1 MENFDSLFS
10 NQQQCSEQ
18 PFDKKQW
25 AQQKQEKRQELYDTI
40 DEMADRTLSEPEM
53 LAAYIKTQ
61 ARLGMTSV
69 ANTLLIAA
77 QKPEASYV
85 MSYDD
90 WTQKGRSV
98 KRGENGFFILEANGE
113 YTREDGSL
121 ATSYD
126 AKCVFDISQTH
137 GKPIQQRAT
146 LSMPLRSK
154 LKALMTDAPV
164 PIKPSE
170 NVTESVGALYSQE
183 DNTIYVARTS
193 NWNKLFFVV
202 ARELARE
209 EQGDNTFICD
219 CTANIVCERFGVP
232 SVPCDQIPDE
242 LSALDVREKRSV
254 LGIVREAAWDINER
268 VDRNLYTE
276 RQQTQSAGKVGRY
289 GRKTCDRSG
298 RLPAWAYHQF
308 LE

>member
-10 NQQQCSEQ
+10 NQQQRSEQ
-18 PFDKKQW
+18 PFDKEQW
-25 AQQKQEKRQELYDTI
+25 AQQKQKKRQELYDKI

-69 ANTLLIAA
+69 ANTLLVTA

-85 MSYDD
+85 MGFDD
-90 WTQKGRSV
+90 WAQKGRSV

-113 YTREDGSL
+113 YTREDGTL

-126 AKCVFDISQTH
+126 AKRVFDISQTH
-137 GKPIQQRAT
+137 GKPIQQRVA
-146 LSMPLRSK
+146 LAMPLRSK

-170 NVTESVGALYSQE
+170 NVSESIGALYSQE
-183 DNTIYVARTS
+183 DNTIYVARTTD
-193 NWNKLFFVV
+193 WNKLFFVV
-202 ARELARE
+202 ARELARA
-209 EQGDNTFICD
+209 EQGENTFICD
-219 CTANIVCERFGVP
+219 CAANIACERFCVP

-242 LSALDVREKRSV
+242 FSSLDVREKRSV
-254 LGIVREAAWDINER
+254 LGIVREAACDINER
-268 VDRNLYTE
+268 VDRNLYAE
-276 RQQTQSAGKVGRY
+276 RQQARNQPER
-289 GRKTCDRSG
+289 
-298 RLPAWAYHQF
+298 
-308 LE
+308 

>member
-18 PFDKKQW
+18 PFDKEQW
-25 AQQKQEKRQELYDTI
+25 AQQKQKKRQELYDMI
-40 DEMADRTLSEPEM
+40 DEMADRVLSEPEM
-53 LAAYIKTQ
+53 LGTYIKMQ

-126 AKCVFDISQTH
+126 AKRVFDVSQTH
-137 GKPIQQRAT
+137 GKPIQQRTA

-193 NWNKLFFVV
+193 DWNKLFFVV
-202 ARELARE
+202 ARELARA
-209 EQGDNTFICD
+209 EQGENTFICD
-219 CTANIVCERFGVP
+219 CAANIACERFGVP
-232 SVPCDQIPDE
+232 TVPCDQIPDE
-242 LSALDVREKRSV
+242 FSSLDVREKRSV
-254 LGIVREAAWDINER
+254 LGIVREAACDINER
-268 VDRNLYTE
+268 IDRNLYAE
-276 RQQTQSAGKVGRY
+276 RQQTRNHPE
-289 GRKTCDRSG
+289 R
-298 RLPAWAYHQF
+298 
-308 LE
+308 

>member
-40 DEMADRTLSEPEM
+40 DEMADRTPSEPEM

-164 PIKPSE
+164 PIKSSE

-193 NWNKLFFVV
+193 DWNKLFFVV
-202 ARELARE
+202 ARELAKSRAI
-209 EQGDNTFICD
+209 T
-219 CTANIVCERFGVP
+219 P
-232 SVPCDQIPDE
+232 
-242 LSALDVREKRSV
+242 LSAIVPPISYVNASVFPLCRAIKSPTNFPRSM
-254 LGIVREAAWDINER
+254 
-268 VDRNLYTE
+268 
-276 RQQTQSAGKVGRY
+276 Y
-289 GRKTCDRSG
+289 GRS
-298 RLPAWAYHQF
+298 AAYSASYAKPPGI
-308 LE
+308 

>member
-10 NQQQCSEQ
+10 NQQQRSEK

-25 AQQKQEKRQELYDTI
+25 AQQKQEKRQELYDMI
-40 DEMADRTLSEPEM
+40 DEMADRVLSEPEV
-53 LAAYIKTQ
+53 LGTYIKMQ
-61 ARLGMTSV
+61 ARLGMSSV

-77 QKPEASYV
+77 QEPEASYV

-146 LSMPLRSK
+146 LAMPLRSK
-154 LKALMTDAPV
+154 LKALMIDAPV
-164 PIKPSE
+164 PVKPSE

-193 NWNKLFFVV
+193 DWNKLFFVV
-202 ARELARE
+202 ARELARAEQE
-209 EQGDNTFICD
+209 ESTFICD
-219 CTANIVCERFGVP
+219 CAANITCERFGVP

-276 RQQTQSAGKVGRY
+276 RQQTRNQ
-289 GRKTCDRSG
+289 
-298 RLPAWAYHQF
+298 P
-308 LE
+308 EM

>member
-10 NQQQCSEQ
+10 NQQQRSEK

-25 AQQKQEKRQELYDTI
+25 AQQKQEKRQELYDMI
-40 DEMADRTLSEPEM
+40 DEMADRVLSEPEV
-53 LAAYIKTQ
+53 LGTYIKMQ
-61 ARLGMTSV
+61 ARLGMSSV

-77 QKPEASYV
+77 QEPEASYV

-146 LSMPLRSK
+146 LAMPLRSK

-193 NWNKLFFVV
+193 DWNKLFFVV
-202 ARELARE
+202 ARELARAEQE
-209 EQGDNTFICD
+209 ESTFICD
-219 CTANIVCERFGVP
+219 CAANITCERFGVP

-276 RQQTQSAGKVGRY
+276 RQQTRNQ
-289 GRKTCDRSG
+289 
-298 RLPAWAYHQF
+298 P
-308 LE
+308 EM

>member
-1 MENFDSLFS
+1 MENFDSLFE
-10 NQQQCSEQ
+10 NQEQ
-18 PFDKKQW
+18 SKQPEQRLTKEEW
-25 AQQKQEKRQELYDTI
+25 AQQKQERRQELYDTI
-40 DEMADRTLSEPEM
+40 DEMADRALSEPEV
-53 LAAYIKTQ
+53 LGTYIKTQ

-69 ANTLLIAA
+69 ANTLLIMA

-90 WTQKGRSV
+90 WAQKGRSV

-126 AKCVFDISQTH
+126 AKRVFDISQTH

-146 LSMPLRSK
+146 LAMPLRSK

-164 PIKPSE
+164 PVKPSE

-183 DNTIYVARTS
+183 DNTIYVAHTS

-202 ARELARE
+202 ARELARA

-219 CTANIVCERFGVP
+219 CAANIVCERFGVP
-232 SVPCDQIPDE
+232 TVPCDQIPDE
-242 LSALDVREKRSV
+242 LSALNVREKRSV
-254 LGIVREAAWDINER
+254 LGIVREAACDINER
-268 VDRNLYTE
+268 ARRNLYAE
-276 RQQTQSAGKVGRY
+276 HQQTRNQPER
-289 GRKTCDRSG
+289 
-298 RLPAWAYHQF
+298 
-308 LE
+308 

>member
-10 NQQQCSEQ
+10 SQQQCSEQ

-126 AKCVFDISQTH
+126 AKCVFGISQTH

-164 PIKPSE
+164 PIKSSE

-183 DNTIYVARTS
+183 DNTVYVARS
-193 NWNKLFFVV
+193 SDWNKLFFAI
-202 ARELARE
+202 ARELARSDGE
-209 EQGDNTFICD
+209 KDTFLCD
-219 CTANIVCERFGVP
+219 CAANIVCERFGIP
-232 SVPCDQIPDE
+232 PIKCDQIPDE
-242 LSALDVREKRSV
+242 YSSLDVWEKRSA
-254 LGIVREAAWDINER
+254 LGKAREAACEIVER
-268 VDRNLYTE
+268 ALRTLYAE
-276 RQQTQSAGKVGRY
+276 RQQQKNQPGR
-289 GRKTCDRSG
+289 
-298 RLPAWAYHQF
+298 
-308 LE
+308 

>member
-1 MENFDSLFS
+1 
-10 NQQQCSEQ
+10 
-18 PFDKKQW
+18 
-25 AQQKQEKRQELYDTI
+25 
-40 DEMADRTLSEPEM
+40 
-53 LAAYIKTQ
+53 
-61 ARLGMTSV
+61 MTSV

-77 QKPEASYV
+77 QKPETSYV

-193 NWNKLFFVV
+193 DWNKLFFVV

-219 CTANIVCERFGVP
+219 CIANIVCERFGVP

-268 VDRNLYTE
+268 VDRNLYAE
-276 RQQTQSAGKVGRY
+276 RQQTRNQPER
-289 GRKTCDRSG
+289 
-298 RLPAWAYHQF
+298 
-308 LE
+308 

>member
-1 MENFDSLFS
+1 
-10 NQQQCSEQ
+10 
-18 PFDKKQW
+18 
-25 AQQKQEKRQELYDTI
+25 
-40 DEMADRTLSEPEM
+40 MADRTLSEPEM

-276 RQQTQSAGKVGRY
+276 RQQTRNQPER
-289 GRKTCDRSG
+289 
-298 RLPAWAYHQF
+298 
-308 LE
+308 

>member
-1 MENFDSLFS
+1 
-10 NQQQCSEQ
+10 
-18 PFDKKQW
+18 
-25 AQQKQEKRQELYDTI
+25 
-40 DEMADRTLSEPEM
+40 MADRTLSEPEM

-193 NWNKLFFVV
+193 DWNKLFFVV

-219 CTANIVCERFGVP
+219 CIANIVCERFGVP

-268 VDRNLYTE
+268 VDRNLYAE
-276 RQQTQSAGKVGRY
+276 RQQTRNQPER
-289 GRKTCDRSG
+289 
-298 RLPAWAYHQF
+298 
-308 LE
+308 

>member
-40 DEMADRTLSEPEM
+40 DKMADRTLSEPEM

-113 YTREDGSL
+113 YNREDGL
-121 ATSYD
+121 
-126 AKCVFDISQTH
+126 
-137 GKPIQQRAT
+137 
-146 LSMPLRSK
+146 LR
-154 LKALMTDAPV
+154 
-164 PIKPSE
+164 
-170 NVTESVGALYSQE
+170 
-183 DNTIYVARTS
+183 
-193 NWNKLFFVV
+193 
-202 ARELARE
+202 
-209 EQGDNTFICD
+209 
-219 CTANIVCERFGVP
+219 
-232 SVPCDQIPDE
+232 PCM
-242 LSALDVREKRSV
+242 
-254 LGIVREAAWDINER
+254 
-268 VDRNLYTE
+268 
-276 RQQTQSAGKVGRY
+276 TQSACSTYR
-289 GRKTCDRSG
+289 
-298 RLPAWAYHQF
+298 RLTASPCSKEPRFPCRFAPSSKP
-308 LE
+308 L

>member
-1 MENFDSLFS
+1 MR
-10 NQQQCSEQ
+10 
-18 PFDKKQW
+18 P
-25 AQQKQEKRQELYDTI
+25 R
-40 DEMADRTLSEPEM
+40 
-53 LAAYIKTQ
+53 
-61 ARLGMTSV
+61 
-69 ANTLLIAA
+69 
-77 QKPEASYV
+77 
-85 MSYDD
+85 
-90 WTQKGRSV
+90 
-98 KRGENGFFILEANGE
+98 
-113 YTREDGSL
+113 
-121 ATSYD
+121 D

-154 LKALMTDAPV
+154 LIALMTDAPV

-170 NVTESVGALYSQE
+170 NVAESVGALYSQE

-202 ARELARE
+202 ARELARAEQE
-209 EQGDNTFICD
+209 ESTFICD
-219 CTANIVCERFGVP
+219 CAANITCERFGVP

-276 RQQTQSAGKVGRY
+276 RQQTRNQPER
-289 GRKTCDRSG
+289 
-298 RLPAWAYHQF
+298 
-308 LE
+308 

>member
-10 NQQQCSEQ
+10 NQQQRSEK

-25 AQQKQEKRQELYDTI
+25 AQQKQEKRQELYDMI
-40 DEMADRTLSEPEM
+40 DEMADRVLSEPEV
-53 LAAYIKTQ
+53 LGTYIKMQ
-61 ARLGMTSV
+61 ARLGMSSV

-77 QKPEASYV
+77 QEPEASYV

-126 AKCVFDISQTH
+126 AKCVCDISQTH

-146 LSMPLRSK
+146 LAMPLRSK
-154 LKALMTDAPV
+154 LKALMIDAPV
-164 PIKPSE
+164 PVKPSE

-193 NWNKLFFVV
+193 DWNKLFFVV
-202 ARELARE
+202 ARELARAEQE
-209 EQGDNTFICD
+209 ESTFICD
-219 CTANIVCERFGVP
+219 CAANITCERFGVP

-254 LGIVREAAWDINER
+254 LGIVSEAAWDINER

-276 RQQTQSAGKVGRY
+276 RQQTRNQ
-289 GRKTCDRSG
+289 
-298 RLPAWAYHQF
+298 P
-308 LE
+308 EM

>member
-40 DEMADRTLSEPEM
+40 DKMADRTLSEPEM

-98 KRGENGFFILEANGE
+98 KRGGNGFFILEANGE
-113 YTREDGSL
+113 YNREDGSL

-170 NVTESVGALYSQE
+170 NVAESVGALYSQE

-202 ARELARE
+202 ARELARAEQE
-209 EQGDNTFICD
+209 ESTFICD
-219 CTANIVCERFGVP
+219 CAANITCERFGVS

-242 LSALDVREKRSV
+242 LSTLDVREKRSV

-276 RQQTQSAGKVGRY
+276 RQQTRNQPER
-289 GRKTCDRSG
+289 
-298 RLPAWAYHQF
+298 
-308 LE
+308 

>member
-10 NQQQCSEQ
+10 NQQQRNEQ
-18 PFDKKQW
+18 PFDKEQW
-25 AQQKQEKRQELYDTI
+25 AQQKQEKRQELYDMI
-40 DEMADRTLSEPEM
+40 DEMADRALSEPEM

-69 ANTLLIAA
+69 ANTLLITA
-77 QKPEASYV
+77 QKPGASYV

-98 KRGENGFFILEANGE
+98 KRGENGLFILEANGE

-219 CTANIVCERFGVP
+219 CIANIVCERFGVP

-276 RQQTQSAGKVGRY
+276 RQQTRNQPER
-289 GRKTCDRSG
+289 
-298 RLPAWAYHQF
+298 
-308 LE
+308 

>member
-10 NQQQCSEQ
+10 NQQQRSEQ
-18 PFDKKQW
+18 PFDKEAW

-40 DEMADRTLSEPEM
+40 DEMTDRALSEPEM

-69 ANTLLIAA
+69 ANTLLVAA

-85 MSYDD
+85 MGFDD
-90 WTQKGRSV
+90 WAQKGRSV
-98 KRGENGFFILEANGE
+98 KRGEKAIEILEANGE
-113 YTREDGSL
+113 YTRKDGSL

-126 AKCVFDISQTH
+126 AKRVFDISQTH

-146 LSMPLRSK
+146 LAMPLRSK

-170 NVTESVGALYSQE
+170 NVSESVGALYSQE

-193 NWNKLFFVV
+193 DWNKLFFVV
-202 ARELARE
+202 ARELARAE
-209 EQGDNTFICD
+209 HGENTFICD
-219 CTANIVCERFGVP
+219 CAANIACERFGIP
-232 SVPCDQIPDE
+232 SGPCDEIPDE
-242 LSALDVREKRSV
+242 FSSLDVREKRSV
-254 LGIVREAAWDINER
+254 LGVVREAACEINER
-268 VDRNLYTE
+268 VDRNLYAE
-276 RQQTQSAGKVGRY
+276 RQQARNQPER
-289 GRKTCDRSG
+289 
-298 RLPAWAYHQF
+298 
-308 LE
+308 

>member
-10 NQQQCSEQ
+10 DQQQRSEQ
-18 PFDKKQW
+18 PFDKEQW
-25 AQQKQEKRQELYDTI
+25 AQQKQEKRQELYDKI

-69 ANTLLIAA
+69 ANTLLITV

-85 MSYDD
+85 MGFDD
-90 WTQKGRSV
+90 WAQKGRSV

-126 AKCVFDISQTH
+126 AKRVFDVSQTH
-137 GKPIQQRAT
+137 GKPIQQRAA
-146 LSMPLRSK
+146 LAMPLRSK
-154 LKALMTDAPV
+154 LKALMTNAPV

-202 ARELARE
+202 ARELARAEQE
-209 EQGDNTFICD
+209 ESTFICD
-219 CTANIVCERFGVP
+219 CAANITCERFGVP

-276 RQQTQSAGKVGRY
+276 RQQTRNQPER
-289 GRKTCDRSG
+289 
-298 RLPAWAYHQF
+298 
-308 LE
+308 

>member
-40 DEMADRTLSEPEM
+40 DKMADRTLSEPEM

-113 YTREDGSL
+113 YNREDGSL

-137 GKPIQQRAT
+137 GKPMQQRAT

-170 NVTESVGALYSQE
+170 NVAESVGALYSQE

-202 ARELARE
+202 ARELARAEQE
-209 EQGDNTFICD
+209 ESTFICD
-219 CTANIVCERFGVP
+219 CAANITCERFGVS

-242 LSALDVREKRSV
+242 LSTLDVREKRSV

-276 RQQTQSAGKVGRY
+276 RQQTRNQPER
-289 GRKTCDRSG
+289 
-298 RLPAWAYHQF
+298 
-308 LE
+308 

>member
-10 NQQQCSEQ
+10 NQQQRSEK

-25 AQQKQEKRQELYDTI
+25 AQQKQEKRQELYDMI
-40 DEMADRTLSEPEM
+40 DEMADRVLSEPEV
-53 LAAYIKTQ
+53 LGTYIKMQ
-61 ARLGMTSV
+61 ARLGMSSV

-77 QKPEASYV
+77 QEPEASYV

-126 AKCVFDISQTH
+126 TKCVFDISQTH

-146 LSMPLRSK
+146 LAMPLRSK
-154 LKALMTDAPV
+154 LKALMIDAPV
-164 PIKPSE
+164 PVKPSE

-193 NWNKLFFVV
+193 DWNKLFFVV
-202 ARELARE
+202 ARELARAEQE
-209 EQGDNTFICD
+209 ESTFICD
-219 CTANIVCERFGVP
+219 CAANITCERFGVP

-276 RQQTQSAGKVGRY
+276 RQQTRNQ
-289 GRKTCDRSG
+289 
-298 RLPAWAYHQF
+298 P
-308 LE
+308 EM

>member
-10 NQQQCSEQ
+10 NQQQRSEK
-18 PFDKKQW
+18 PFDKEQW
-25 AQQKQEKRQELYDTI
+25 AQQKQEKRQELYDMI
-40 DEMADRTLSEPEM
+40 DEMADRVLSEPEM
-53 LAAYIKTQ
+53 LGTYIKMQ

-90 WTQKGRSV
+90 WAQKGRSV
-98 KRGENGFFILEANGE
+98 KRGENGFFILKANGE

-126 AKCVFDISQTH
+126 AKRVFDVSQTH

-164 PIKPSE
+164 PVKPSE

-193 NWNKLFFVV
+193 DWNKL
-202 ARELARE
+202 R
-209 EQGDNTFICD
+209 
-219 CTANIVCERFGVP
+219 
-232 SVPCDQIPDE
+232 
-242 LSALDVREKRSV
+242 
-254 LGIVREAAWDINER
+254 
-268 VDRNLYTE
+268 LY
-276 RQQTQSAGKVGRY
+276 RQYRM
-289 GRKTCDRSG
+289 
-298 RLPAWAYHQF
+298 
-308 LE
+308 

>member
-1 MENFDSLFS
+1 MENFDSLFL
-10 NQQQCSEQ
+10 NQQRRSEK
-18 PFDKKQW
+18 PFDKEQW
-25 AQQKQEKRQELYDTI
+25 AQQKQEKRQELYDMI
-40 DEMADRTLSEPEM
+40 DEMADKALSEPEM

-69 ANTLLIAA
+69 ANTLLIAV

-90 WTQKGRSV
+90 WAQKGRSV

-126 AKCVFDISQTH
+126 AKHVFDISQTH
-137 GKPIQQRAT
+137 GKPIQQRAA
-146 LSMPLRSK
+146 LAMPLRSK

-170 NVTESVGALYSQE
+170 NVTKSIGALYSQE

-193 NWNKLFFVV
+193 DWNKLFFVV
-202 ARELARE
+202 AREIARV

-219 CTANIVCERFGVP
+219 CAANIVCERFGVP
-232 SVPCDQIPDE
+232 SVPCDQIPGE
-242 LSALDVREKRSV
+242 LSELDVREKRSV
-254 LGIVREAAWDINER
+254 LGIIREAACDINER
-268 VDRNLYTE
+268 AQRNLYAE
-276 RQQTQSAGKVGRY
+276 RQQTRNQPER
-289 GRKTCDRSG
+289 
-298 RLPAWAYHQF
+298 
-308 LE
+308 

>member
-10 NQQQCSEQ
+10 NQQQRSEK
-18 PFDKKQW
+18 PFDKEQW

-40 DEMADRTLSEPEM
+40 DEMADRALSEPEM

-98 KRGENGFFILEANGE
+98 KRGENGLFILEANGE

-126 AKCVFDISQTH
+126 AKRVFDISQTH

-146 LSMPLRSK
+146 LAMPLRSK

-170 NVTESVGALYSQE
+170 NMTESVGALYSQE

-193 NWNKLFFVV
+193 DWNKLFFVV
-202 ARELARE
+202 ARELARAE
-209 EQGDNTFICD
+209 
-219 CTANIVCERFGVP
+219 
-232 SVPCDQIPDE
+232 
-242 LSALDVREKRSV
+242 
-254 LGIVREAAWDINER
+254 
-268 VDRNLYTE
+268 
-276 RQQTQSAGKVGRY
+276 
-289 GRKTCDRSG
+289 
-298 RLPAWAYHQF
+298 
-308 LE
+308 

>member
-40 DEMADRTLSEPEM
+40 DKMADRTLSEPEM

-121 ATSYD
+121 ATLYD

-137 GKPIQQRAT
+137 GKPMQQRAT

-170 NVTESVGALYSQE
+170 NVAESVGALYSQE

-202 ARELARE
+202 ARELARAEQE
-209 EQGDNTFICD
+209 ESTFICD
-219 CTANIVCERFGVP
+219 CAANITCERFGVS

-242 LSALDVREKRSV
+242 LSTLDVREKRSV

-276 RQQTQSAGKVGRY
+276 RQQTRNQPER
-289 GRKTCDRSG
+289 
-298 RLPAWAYHQF
+298 
-308 LE
+308 

>member
-170 NVTESVGALYSQE
+170 NVAESVGALYSQE

-202 ARELARE
+202 ARELARAEQE
-209 EQGDNTFICD
+209 ESRKHNQMLYSI
-219 CTANIVCERFGVP
+219 
-232 SVPCDQIPDE
+232 
-242 LSALDVREKRSV
+242 
-254 LGIVREAAWDINER
+254 GIIQA
-268 VDRNLYTE
+268 
-276 RQQTQSAGKVGRY
+276 
-289 GRKTCDRSG
+289 
-298 RLPAWAYHQF
+298 
-308 LE
+308 